1 MFKNLSYAITYF
13 FFTIFVSFGIYFLTH
28 ETNLIN
34 SDHYIC
40 TEINEYKTHNNF
52 VYKFPFSCD
61 EDNYYEGFRN
71 PMSIIERNHPYQS
84 RPLYITSVFLI
95 SNLIDLFIPNQN
107 NLPIAISVIINHIL
121 IFSFS
126 IYFLKKSLIKEKLS
140 YTNLILISFLLLNP
154 IFKWGLFL
162 PSNQTLSFLLITLL
176 FYIFKKHNEIQ
187 YYLFPFLLGVLIL
200 GYRPI
205 ALAFIVYAY
214 LKLKNNKKD
223 FKNIFGSSVIFL
235 TPWVLYDQ
243 FIKLR
248 GFQPFDDLAITWGQF
263 RWLQNYA
270 VRPVNF
276 LSQNLL
282 EKPILEWRNYNSE
295 WHCTTLPENFIC
307 YLQDTIDLFIYMGLP
322 ILFTI
327 IYFFKFRF
335 LENKE
340 LKIILNIFL
349 IVYFFYSLIGWY
361 PPLRFNLYSFSNVLF
376 LFLGIS
382 LISHKTNKNFY
393 ILFSG
398 VLIYFL
404 GLNHWNS
411 FDILEINTISTL
423 GILIMLFSV
432 LNDLKFLKK
441 PVF

>member
-95 SNLIDLFIPNQN
+95 SNFIDLFIPNQN

-121 IFSFS
+121 IFSLS

-223 FKNIFGSSVIFL
+223 FKNIFGSSVIF
-235 TPWVLYDQ
+235 
-243 FIKLR
+243 
-248 GFQPFDDLAITWGQF
+248 
-263 RWLQNYA
+263 
-270 VRPVNF
+270 
-276 LSQNLL
+276 
-282 EKPILEWRNYNSE
+282 
-295 WHCTTLPENFIC
+295 
-307 YLQDTIDLFIYMGLP
+307 
-322 ILFTI
+322 
-327 IYFFKFRF
+327 
-335 LENKE
+335 
-340 LKIILNIFL
+340 
-349 IVYFFYSLIGWY
+349 
-361 PPLRFNLYSFSNVLF
+361 
-376 LFLGIS
+376 
-382 LISHKTNKNFY
+382 
-393 ILFSG
+393 
-398 VLIYFL
+398 
-404 GLNHWNS
+404 
-411 FDILEINTISTL
+411 
-423 GILIMLFSV
+423 
-432 LNDLKFLKK
+432 
-441 PVF
+441 